1 MTVMESADQVLLC
14 LQFGGFDGTLQREV
28 EVRIVENVSKPEMFA
43 RESDYYFPMDDL
55 YIIIPEMSAPG
66 ESSNSCLYFVPV
78 SDEIVEGNET
88 FTFVFAASNDLDVFM
103 EGFNQTS
110 VTIYDD
116 DGKLR
121 VINIG

>member
-1 MTVMESADQVLLC
+1 M
-14 LQFGGFDGTLQREV
+14 
-28 EVRIVENVSKPEMFA
+28 RIIENVSDPEMFA
-43 RESDYYFPMDDL
+43 RESDYYFPMGDL
-55 YIIIPEMSAPG
+55 IIIPEMSAPG
-66 ESSNSCLYFVPV
+66 ESSNFCLYFVPV

-121 VINIG
+121 